1 MPDIEY
7 TVKRYRQSRSI
18 KIAVYPDGR
27 CLVTAP
33 KRISELEI
41 LRFVRAK
48 SLWIKKQQEYY
59 RAHPEYNPPQ
69 HNRQHY
75 LKHKET
81 AREFIL
87 DRLNMLNQNY
97 RFNYHRVAIRNQK
110 YLWGSCSRQGNL
122 NFNYRIMFL
131 PPKIADYIIVHEL
144 CHLKEL
150 NHSAKFWQLVAKTM
164 PNYLAVRKDLRHYQK
179 LLL

>member
-1 MPDIEY
+1 MADLDY
-7 TVKRYRQSRSI
+7 TIKRYRRSKHI
-18 KIAVYPDGR
+18 RICVHPDGR
-27 CLVTAP
+27 CAVTAP
-33 KRISELEI
+33 KRVSELEI

-59 RAHPEYNPPQ
+59 LAHPKYNPPQ
-69 HNRQHY
+69 HNHQHY
-75 LKHKET
+75 LKHKEA

-87 DRLNMLNQNY
+87 GRLEKLNQDY
-97 RFNYHRVAIRNQK
+97 GFKYHRVAIRNQK

-122 NFNYRIMFL
+122 NFNYRVMFL
-131 PPKIADYIIVHEL
+131 PPKVADYIIVHEL

-150 NHSAKFWQLVAKTM
+150 NHSARFWNLVAKNI
-164 PNYLAVRKDLRHYQK
+164 PDHLAIRKDLRHYQK